1 MLFWSTPYSL
11 DSLEIFGDARGSNLT
26 DSILIA
32 FKDNYVHL
40 NDILQA
46 EIEASNTN
54 SVGNSTV
61 IPVDTNL
68 TTKNIATIVATNV
81 TNGDDET
88 YSATLP

>member
-1 MLFWSTPYSL
+1 M
-11 DSLEIFGDARGSNLT
+11 FGDAQGSNLT
-26 DSILIA
+26 DSILIG

-46 EIEASNTN
+46 EIAASNTN
-54 SVGNSTV
+54 SVGHSTV

-68 TTKNIATIVATNV
+68 TTKNIATMVATNEI
-81 TNGDDET
+81 NGDNET